1 MQVTWPHVL
10 ALRLRRQH
18 LAERAGTRKAL
29 AVTRDI
35 AGLHA
40 QLTSSAE
47 LTLWARVE
55 GLGSEW
61 VDRALWDTR
70 KLVKTWSIRGTLH
83 LLPSAELPL
92 WTAAQ
97 SQLKPRHH
105 VNSWLKHWGLTR
117 AQADA
122 MLDAI
127 PAALDGEPLTRDEL
141 AREVARIAKVDGLE
155 ATLRRGYGDL
165 LKPAAFRGDLCFAP
179 SDGRNVRFTRPDR
192 WLGPQ
197 QPVDPEHATQEVAR
211 RYLAAYGPATRE
223 SFARW
228 FGMTSPAQ
236 GGRWLKALGDAAVP
250 VELDGEELSM
260 LAADAEANEEPEP
273 VVRLLPAFDQYVVGA
288 PRAGAPRD
296 RAGDAPRSRGG
307 APRSR
312 GGPRRDRA
320 AVLDDGVRDRVY
332 RKGGWISPV
341 LLVGGRMAGVWSHE
355 RDGDRIVVEIEPFAA
370 LAKADRAA
378 AEAEADALGAFLGGT
393 ADTRWAG

>member
-1 MQVTWPHVL
+1 MT
-10 ALRLRRQH
+10 A
-18 LAERAGTRKAL
+18 
-29 AVTRDI
+29 DI

-40 QLTSSAE
+40 QLASSAE
-47 LTLWARVE
+47 LTLHTRVD
-55 GLGSEW
+55 GLKRDYVSE
-61 VDRALWDTR
+61 ALWKRRT
-70 KLVKTWSIRGTLH
+70 LVKTWSIRGTLH
-83 LLPSAELPL
+83 LLPAAELPL

-127 PAALDGEPLTRDEL
+127 PQALDGDPLTRDEL
-141 AREVARIAKVDGLE
+141 ATAVARIAKVDGLE

-197 QPVDPEHATQEVAR
+197 EPVDPEHATQEIAR

-236 GGRWLKALGDAAVP
+236 GGRWLQALGDAAVT
-250 VELDGEELSM
+250 VELDGEALWM
-260 LAADAEANEEPEP
+260 LAADVEAEEEPEP
-273 VVRLLPAFDQYVVGA
+273 AVRLLPAFDQYVI
-288 PRAGAPRD
+288 GAPRD
-296 RAGDAPRSRGG
+296 RA
-307 APRSR
+307 
-312 GGPRRDRA
+312 
-320 AVLDDGVRDRVY
+320 AVLEDGVRDRVY

-341 LLVGGRMAGVWSHE
+341 LLAGGRMAGVWSHE
-355 RDGDRIVVEIEPFAA
+355 REGDRIVVEIEPFAK
-370 LAKADRAA
+370 LAETVRAA
-378 AEAEADALGAFLGGT
+378 AEAEAAALGAFLGGP
-393 ADTRWAG
+393 ADTRWAAERPALEAFLYPA

>member
-1 MQVTWPHVL
+1 MPPTVTWPQVL

-18 LAERAGTRKAL
+18 LAERAGPRKAL
-29 AVTRDI
+29 AVTSDI

-40 QLTSSAE
+40 QLASSAE
-47 LTLWARVE
+47 LTLWTRVQR
-55 GLGSEW
+55 LKRDY
-61 VDRALWDTR
+61 VARALWDTR

-105 VNSWLKHWGLTR
+105 VNSWLKYWSLTR
-117 AQADA
+117 AQAEA

-127 PAALDGEPLTRDEL
+127 PEALDGDPLTRDEL
-141 AREVARIAKVDGLE
+141 AKAVARIAKVEGLE
-155 ATLRRGYGDL
+155 APLRRGYGEL

-197 QPVDPEHATQEVAR
+197 EPVDPEHATREVAR

-236 GGRWLKALGDAAVP
+236 GGRWLKALGDAAVT
-250 VELDGEELSM
+250 VELDGEELWM
-260 LAADAEANEEPEP
+260 LAADTSAEEEPEP
-273 VVRLLPAFDQYVVGA
+273 AVRLLPAFDQYVI
-288 PRAGAPRD
+288 GAPRD
-296 RAGDAPRSRGG
+296 RA
-307 APRSR
+307 
-312 GGPRRDRA
+312 
-320 AVLDDGVRDRVY
+320 AVLEDGVRDRVY

-355 RDGDRIVVEIEPFAA
+355 RDGDRIAVALEPFAA
-370 LAKADRAA
+370 IGKADRAA
-378 AEAEADALGAFLGGT
+378 AEAEAEALGAFLGGT
-393 ADTRWAG
+393 ADTRWVT